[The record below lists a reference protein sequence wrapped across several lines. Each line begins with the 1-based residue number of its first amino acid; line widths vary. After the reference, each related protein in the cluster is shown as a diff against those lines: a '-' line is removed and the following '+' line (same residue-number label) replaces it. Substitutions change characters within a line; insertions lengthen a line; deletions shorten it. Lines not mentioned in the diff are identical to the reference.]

1 MIKMFK
7 RKFRLDVR
15 KFVFSD
21 RVINNWNSLPAHC
34 NSIGTFKTHI
44 SVLLDTETNETNEI
58 VD

>member
-1 MIKMFK
+1 MFK